1 MSSEDELLEYLI
13 KILEET
19 EAGVDL
25 TPCVNGLIIAGD
37 MISSKKYSDKIS
49 AFFGEFNYYRV
60 HLFN

>member
-1 MSSEDELLEYLI
+1 LEHLI
-13 KILEET
+13 KRLEET

-25 TPCVNGLIIAGD
+25 TPCVNGLIIAED
-37 MISSKKYSDKIS
+37 MISSKKYFDKIS